1 MYKCK
6 RCESNHS
13 YDYIAQVEDGDVC
26 LDCITEDEDNQLQW
40 ERAEARFEQFQE
52 AQGEGQ

>member
-52 AQGEGQ
+52 AQGEG